1 MKPRIWF
8 QIVARFRLL
17 TESSGSPPVR
27 MDIDKEDEAIDL
39 QFSTCR
45 LWRFTIDSMI
55 RDTNGIDNVRLF
67 RRITDVYLCKHNIPY
82 ASESTGSCVR
92 YRCPFT
98 KSCSFCIKGGIS
110 RSKLSG
116 KKGVAWCI
124 ALSVGILSLQSI
136 CLNHSCNWETVFR
149 LFR

>member
-1 MKPRIWF
+1 
-8 QIVARFRLL
+8 
-17 TESSGSPPVR
+17 
-27 MDIDKEDEAIDL
+27 
-39 QFSTCR
+39 
-45 LWRFTIDSMI
+45 MI